1 LRIKSYE
8 LIYQTVEN
16 NNDLLQPQIEDLNK
30 QIGKII
36 TELTAN
42 FKPE

>member
-1 LRIKSYE
+1 
-8 LIYQTVEN
+8 
-16 NNDLLQPQIEDLNK
+16 LQPQIEDLNK
-30 QIGKII
+30 QIGKVV